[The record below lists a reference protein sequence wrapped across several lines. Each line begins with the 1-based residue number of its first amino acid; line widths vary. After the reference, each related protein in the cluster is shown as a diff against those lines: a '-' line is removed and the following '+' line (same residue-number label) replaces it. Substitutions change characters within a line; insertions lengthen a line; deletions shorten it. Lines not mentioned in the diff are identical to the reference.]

1 MGEDIFTVLISK
13 KTFSD
18 PAGRFIICDLK
29 TNGRCLTLANVYAPN
44 EDNANFFN
52 SFFGRLLDF
61 DREDMIIGGDFN
73 LVLDIG
79 KDKKGGLA
87 RTHQNSL
94 DVINAFC
101 ENEDLVDVCAR
112 FTWRQKRPEVHC
124 RLDFFLVNQSILFN
138 TNKVDILTG
147 YKTDHSM
154 ITLHFLC
161 ILMIEAKVSGSS
173 TPLF

>member
-44 EDNANFFN
+44 EDNAIFLN

-61 DREDMIIGGDFN
+61 NCEDMIIGGDFN

-101 ENEDLVDVCAR
+101 ENEDLVDVWRVLNPDSGR

-154 ITLHFLC
+154 ITLHFFC
-161 ILMIEAKVSGSS
+161 A
-173 TPLF
+173 F